1 MAVTVPYS
9 PNRLHS
15 VAVAEVCGV
24 VAGHTPVRLVN
35 TTTLFQTTKQH
46 TNATKHNR
54 TLDILRTIL
63 GTSPVETAALSR
75 QWDSELETKRLE
87 LVEALRELQHPHAE
101 AIADVHALLDN
112 RVQLGLVSADAARE
126 FSPCGGTLADISPS
140 SSLESTG
147 SASLGSEA
155 SMESDAPT
163 VHEVPTVH
171 DMLNEAV
178 RMRWRGRSISSERT
192 CVDAEPEADALGVC
206 WPLRGA
212 CTRTGSGFYALL
224 GEVRVPS
231 RFRVP
236 SRSLMM
242 LASEQRMVASDKI
255 VCPLKNRLQEVNP
268 KRQGFE
274 DYVRATGCIPPIPV
288 RQHSHLRHP
297 C

>member
-1 MAVTVPYS
+1 MAVLYS
-9 PNRLHS
+9 PSRLHS

-24 VAGHTPVRLVN
+24 VAGHTPVRLV
-35 TTTLFQTTKQH
+35 TPAVQTTKH
-46 TNATKHNR
+46 ITKHNR

-63 GTSPVETAALSR
+63 GTTVLSETIPSR

-87 LVEALRELQHPHAE
+87 FVDALRELQHPHAE
-101 AIADVHALLDN
+101 TIADVHALLDN

-126 FSPCGGTLADISPS
+126 FSPSNDTLADISPS
-140 SSLESTG
+140 SSLESE
-147 SASLGSEA
+147 SLGSEA
-155 SMESDAPT
+155 SIESEAPT
-163 VHEVPTVH
+163 VHESQTVH
-171 DMLNEAV
+171 DMLDEAV
-178 RMRWRGRSISSERT
+178 RTRWRGRSISSERT
-192 CVDAEPEADALGVC
+192 CVDMEPETDALGVC
-206 WPLRGA
+206 WPLHGA
-212 CTRTGSGFYALL
+212 CTQTGSGFYALL

-236 SRSLMM
+236 SHSLMM

-274 DYVRATGCIPPIPV
+274 DYVRATGCIPPVPV
-288 RQHSHLRHP
+288 RLHSRLRHP

>member
-1 MAVTVPYS
+1 MAVLYS
-9 PNRLHS
+9 PSRLHS

-24 VAGHTPVRLVN
+24 VAGHTPMRLTSP
-35 TTTLFQTTKQH
+35 TTHIQTTKH
-46 TNATKHNR
+46 ISKHNR

-63 GTSPVETAALSR
+63 GTTVLSEPIPSR
-75 QWDSELETKRLE
+75 QWDGELETKRLE
-87 LVEALRELQHPHAE
+87 FVDALRELQHPHAE
-101 AIADVHALLDN
+101 AISDVHALLDN

-126 FSPCGGTLADISPS
+126 FSPCDTLADISPS
-140 SSLESTG
+140 SSLES
-147 SASLGSEA
+147 ASLGSEA
-155 SMESDAPT
+155 SMESEAPT
-163 VHEVPTVH
+163 VHEAPSAHETQTVH
-171 DMLNEAV
+171 DMLDEAV
-178 RMRWRGRSISSERT
+178 RMRWRGRSISSDRT
-192 CVDAEPEADALGVC
+192 CVDMEPETDALGVC

-236 SRSLMM
+236 SHSLMM

-274 DYVRATGCIPPIPV
+274 DYVRATGCIPPVPV
-288 RQHSHLRHP
+288 RQHSRLRHP